1 MKKLILSCLI
11 AAAVMTGC
19 KTGAVETIAAQEEG
33 NAVIEAIMARR
44 SIRAYQEKAVPDE
57 LLQTIAECGVN
68 APNAM
73 NAQNWEVRIINN
85 PELIAGFTA
94 SALEQNPRMGE
105 REGFKNIFCNAPAV
119 ICVAIKRDANPFV
132 EVDAGLMG
140 ENMMIAAQSL
150 GLGTVCLGMP
160 LGVMKNATEYYERL
174 NISPDYDL
182 AFVIGVGYPAESP
195 DARPR
200 DLGKIQFVK

>member
-1 MKKLILSCLI
+1 MKRIIISCII
-11 AAAVMTGC
+11 AASVMTGC
-19 KTGAVETIAAQEEG
+19 NTKAVEPAAAEENG
-33 NAVIEAIMARR
+33 NAVIETIMARR

-57 LLQTIAECGVN
+57 LLQKVAECGVN

-85 PELIAGFTA
+85 PDIIAGFTA

-119 ICVAIKRDANPFV
+119 ICVAIDRDANPFV
-132 EVDAGLMG
+132 EIDAGLMG
-140 ENMMIAAQSL
+140 ENMMLAAQSL

-160 LGVMKNATEYYERL
+160 LGVMKNATEYYDKL

-182 AFVIGVGYPAESP
+182 AYVIGIGYPAESP